1 MNLANHFLVAMPG
14 MQDPLFKRTVVYICD
29 HSDDGAMGII
39 INAPIDISVGGMLK
53 QVEVQPVHPQLNT
66 DSLEKP
72 VLNGGPVAE
81 DRGFILHEP
90 KDHYQ
95 SSIQMTQS
103 IAVTTSKDIL
113 SVLGTEAEPD
123 HYVVALGYSG
133 WEAGQLE
140 SELLGSRTGG
150 KSTWV
155 SADYQKDF
163 MWSATAEEQ
172 WSDGIENS
180 AKQKATNYLNF

>member
-14 MQDPLFKRTVVYICD
+14 MKDPFFKRTVVYLCE
-29 HSDDGAMGII
+29 HSDDGAMGIV

-53 QVEVQPVHPQLNT
+53 QVEMDPVYPQLNT

-103 IAVTTSKDIL
+103 LAVTTSKDIL

-123 HYVVALGYSG
+123 KYVVALGYSG
-133 WEAGQLE
+133 WEVGQLE
-140 SELLGSRTGG
+140 SELADNSWLTIEADPNVIFNTPIQERWKKAVQMLGIDASQLSSQVGH
-150 KSTWV
+150 
-155 SADYQKDF
+155 A
-163 MWSATAEEQ
+163 
-172 WSDGIENS
+172 
-180 AKQKATNYLNF
+180 